1 MDLSGKTMEEK
12 VQIAVEVAESA
23 LLAAAQKVAE
33 HPVTQADWSKFR
45 IELAFLLNERLNTSD
60 QRPIDFSD
68 IMDRVDVL
76 ERREQEMRDVM
87 GRIRN
92 GQREPLPS

>member
-1 MDLSGKTMEEK
+1 MDLTGKTMEEK

-23 LLAAAQKVAE
+23 LLAAAQKVSE

-68 IMDRVDVL
+68 IMDRVDTL
-76 ERREQEMRDVM
+76 ERRERGMREVM

-92 GQREPLPS
+92 DQREILST

>member
-33 HPVTQADWSKFR
+33 HPVTQADWSEFR
-45 IELAFLLNERLNTSD
+45 IELAFLLNERLNTDD

-68 IMDRVDVL
+68 IMDRVDTL
-76 ERREQEMRDVM
+76 ERRERGMREVM

-92 GQREPLPS
+92 DQREILAS